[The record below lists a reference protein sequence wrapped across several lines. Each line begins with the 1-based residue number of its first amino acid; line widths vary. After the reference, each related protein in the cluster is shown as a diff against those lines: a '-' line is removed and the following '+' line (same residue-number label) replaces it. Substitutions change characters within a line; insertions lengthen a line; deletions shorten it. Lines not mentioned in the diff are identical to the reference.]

1 MSVDEIKAAIEE
13 LQENDYAQLR
23 KWFSEKDWQRWDKEI
38 KDDSESGKLDF
49 LIKEVSEEKEK
60 GRLKEL

>member
-1 MSVDEIKAAIEE
+1 E
-13 LQENDYAQLR
+13 LPESDYARLR

>member
-13 LQENDYAQLR
+13 LQENDYDQLR